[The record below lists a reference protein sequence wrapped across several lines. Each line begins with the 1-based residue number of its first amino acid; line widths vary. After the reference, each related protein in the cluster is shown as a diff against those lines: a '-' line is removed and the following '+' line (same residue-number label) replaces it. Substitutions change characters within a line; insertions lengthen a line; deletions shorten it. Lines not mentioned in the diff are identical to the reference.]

1 MNKIFRRLQAGFER
15 CARACLAYRE
25 HASKG
30 QHLLVGVAVGASLA
44 LLGTCGAPEA
54 HRGGHEHF
62 ASHADESAW
71 TCSMHP
77 QVRQAEPG
85 QCPICGMDLVP
96 VAAPGASSGEGGA
109 GAREQ
114 TRVALSER
122 ARALAKLRTTQVRR
136 RADAAAELRL
146 LGRFEPNETTL
157 KTVTAWTS
165 GRIDRLHVNVTGE
178 RVRAGQVIAMLYSPE
193 VFAAHQDLL
202 VASRQVERMQASPE
216 ASRQA
221 AAAALNAA
229 RERLHLLGVPG
240 DGLAR
245 MEEQPEPTRSVA
257 IHTPFS
263 GTVIERLATEG
274 SYVSTGTPLYRIA
287 NLDTL
292 WMQLDAYENDLPRL
306 SLGQAAN
313 VRVEALPGEAFK
325 GEVTFI
331 DPTLDAQRRT
341 AQVRVQVD
349 NRDGRLRPG
358 MFAEATVTTRDEAD
372 PQSPL
377 VIPAGAPLFTGRRAI
392 VYVELYREGGRVAY
406 EARTVRLGPRLGELY
421 PVVAGLSEGERVV
434 TRGAFALDADLQIR
448 GGASMMTSADDS
460 ETGAWDGII
469 ELSAAQR
476 QRLAPVVAAYLEV
489 QTALADDEFARA
501 KQAAEALATA
511 AMRVRLERPE
521 GAQAA
526 WSEIEGALQEHGGRV
541 AAAKD
546 IEAARTGF
554 EPLSQAVVRL
564 LTRFGNPQEHALHL
578 ALCPMAF
585 DSKGASWVQAGEAI
599 NNAYFGAA
607 MLSCGELQQEAP
619 PGGYLAAPSAEAPGA
634 QSPAPAGGHRH

>member
-15 CARACLAYRE
+15 LLRACLAYRE

-30 QHLLVGVAVGASLA
+30 QYLLVGFAVGASLA
-44 LLGTCGAPEA
+44 LLGTCGAPGV
-54 HRGGHEHF
+54 HRGGHAHHEG
-62 ASHADESAW
+62 HAFETTW

-96 VAAPGASSGEGGA
+96 VASGTGEGEAFA
-109 GAREQ
+109 GDAR
-114 TRVALSER
+114 RVTLSER
-122 ARALAKLRTTQVRR
+122 ARALARLRTTRVRR
-136 RADAAAELRL
+136 QADAAAELRL

-202 VASRQVERMQASPE
+202 VAKKQVERMQASPD

-221 AAAALNAA
+221 AAAALEAA
-229 RERLHLLGVPG
+229 RERLRLLGVPEE
-240 DGLAR
+240 GLTR
-245 MEEQPEPTRSVA
+245 MEAQPEPARSVA

-287 NLDTL
+287 NLDSL

-306 SLGQAAN
+306 SVGQAAN
-313 VRVEALPGEAFK
+313 IRVESLPGEAFTGK
-325 GEVTFI
+325 VTFI
-331 DPTLDAQRRT
+331 DPTLDARRRT

-392 VYVELYREGGRVAY
+392 VYVELRQAGGRVAY
-406 EARTVRLGPRLGELY
+406 EARTVRLGPRLGEVY
-421 PVVAGLSEGERVV
+421 PVVAGLAEGERVV

-469 ELSAAQR
+469 ELSTAQR
-476 QRLAPVVAAYLEV
+476 ERLAPVVSAYLEL
-489 QTALADDEFARA
+489 QTALAEDELARA
-501 KQAAEALATA
+501 KRAAEALTA
-511 AMRVRLERPE
+511 AVLRVRLERPE
-521 GAQAA
+521 GARAA
-526 WSEIEGALQEHGGRV
+526 WSQLADALQRHGGEV
-541 AAAKD
+541 AAGKD
-546 IEAARTGF
+546 LQSARAGF
-554 EPLSQAVVRL
+554 EPLSAAMIRL

-585 DSKGASWVQAGEAI
+585 DGKGASWVQQGSAI
-599 NNAYFGAA
+599 HNAYYGAA

-619 PGGYLAAPSAEAPGA
+619 PGGYLAEPAADAPAASR
-634 QSPAPAGGHRH
+634 PAPAAGHRH